1 MAIIHLTTVYYS
13 ICKCIRVYRYTLNS
27 RTIDLPVIYTLNIMY
42 DTLGTAQQNS
52 RNTTK

>member
-1 MAIIHLTTVYYS
+1 MASTLNYS
-13 ICKCIRVYRYTLNS
+13 ILQYNIYRYTLNS

-52 RNTTK
+52 RNATR